1 MYKHFNMMSNKYSL
15 LSTIW

>member
-15 LSTIW
+15 LSIIW